1 MQRTYRVPLARKGL
15 VGLLALAV
23 LLAFPGTSIAGGG
36 SGSTRPS
43 EQSRAA
49 LLERGSGYGADH
61 ATAARV
67 RTVQRTLAGLGWEP
81 GPVDGLFG
89 PRTEAA
95 VVRFQHNAKVAVDG
109 IVGPQTTGALDRART
124 GALKRGAG
132 YAQPNGSPRVR
143 TLQTRLRRLGL
154 RPGPIDGLFGPRT
167 EAALIRFQKKDGL
180 PTTGVAT
187 RRTARQL
194 AAANAP
200 VGTGSQPTKAK
211 PAPQRKARPVAATPS
226 SSGKGSD
233 RVDLPVVIAIGALAL
248 LVGAAGALL
257 LTRMRR
263 REDET
268 AVPLGRSLDA
278 EGWSKARG
286 AFRGRVHALVLR
298 RGGLLRK
305 AETRYLVNDPRKDGP
320 FWVTHEEVRRL
331 VDPAASAAPEAA
343 PPAPVPIP
351 HRRPLKV
358 AEPPAEPRAQTDLRA
373 IGYVGFRDSG
383 ELEGTRLQEQADQI
397 AQVCDEHGWDLLE
410 VVRDV
415 HESGDRGLERPGLRY
430 ALGRIRRGEASCLV
444 VAELSGVA
452 RSAAELRRLLDD
464 LRAADGRLVAK
475 DVELDTASPEARVA
489 INALTAVG
497 SWGGEPLPEE
507 EPEMPLGQ
515 PRAAALRASQPRAS
529 RLALDAPALKR
540 RIVSMRSS
548 GMTFQAIAD
557 QLNDEGVPTLGG
569 GLKWRPSSV
578 RYAVNTAPATSEEPP
593 EEGDEP

>member
-23 LLAFPGTSIAGGG
+23 LLACPGTSIAGGG

-43 EQSRAA
+43 EQSQVA
-49 LLERGSGYGADH
+49 LLAKGSGYGADH

-67 RTVQRTLAGLGWEP
+67 RTVQRTLAGNGWQP

-95 VVRFQHNAKVAVDG
+95 VVRFQHNAKIAVDG

-132 YAQPNGSPRVR
+132 YAQPAGSPRVR

-167 EAALIRFQKKDGL
+167 EAAVVRFQKKDGL

-187 RRTARQL
+187 RRTAREL
-194 AAANAP
+194 AAAHTP

-211 PAPQRKARPVAATPS
+211 PTPRRKVRPVAAAPS
-226 SSGKGSD
+226 SDNVPVAS
-233 RVDLPVVIAIGALAL
+233 VVIGVVLALVAGVLLALAL
-248 LVGAAGALL
+248 IRL
-257 LTRMRR
+257 RR
-263 REDET
+263 SEDET

-278 EGWSKARG
+278 EGWSKDRG

-331 VDPAASAAPEAA
+331 VDPAASPAPEAA
-343 PPAPVPIP
+343 PPTPVPIAP
-351 HRRPLKV
+351 RRPFKV
-358 AEPPAEPRAQTDLRA
+358 PEAPAEPRAQANLRA

-415 HESGDRGLERPGLRY
+415 HESGDRGLERPGLKY
-430 ALGRIRRGEASCLV
+430 ALGRIQRNEAACLV

-464 LRAADGRLVAK
+464 LRAVDGRLVAK

-497 SWGGEPLPEE
+497 SWGGEPLPEQD
-507 EPEMPLGQ
+507 EPETPVGQ
-515 PRAAALRASQPRAS
+515 PRIAALRASQPRAS
-529 RLALDAPALKR
+529 RPAPDAPTLKR
-540 RIVSMRSS
+540 RIVSMRNS

-578 RYAVNTAPATSEEPP
+578 RYAVNTAQAAKAEPP
-593 EEGDEP
+593 EEGDES